1 MAKTKT
7 WVFEKKKKKLDSNS
21 LQNLYISFLHFLVFK
36 TPQANKTNP
45 KQYNSNPETN
55 YPKMEE
61 LGSP

>member
-7 WVFEKKKKKLDSNS
+7 CFLKKKNFDNNS
-21 LQNLYISFLHFLVFK
+21 LQSLYIYFLHFLVFK

-45 KQYNSNPETN
+45 KQYNSNPKEN
-55 YPKMEE
+55 YLKMKE